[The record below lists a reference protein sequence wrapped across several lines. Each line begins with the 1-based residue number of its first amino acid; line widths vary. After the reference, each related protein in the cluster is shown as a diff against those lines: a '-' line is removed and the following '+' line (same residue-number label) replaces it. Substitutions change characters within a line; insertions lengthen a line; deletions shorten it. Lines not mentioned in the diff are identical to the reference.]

1 MYYSYNIYRYD
12 NIYREWQLV
21 HNLAISKIEELNI
34 YLGKNHNCLCSYGS
48 EVDHSVYFSEEN
60 QIALGYI

>member
-1 MYYSYNIYRYD
+1 MYYSYKIYKYD
-12 NIYREWQLV
+12 NVYREMQVVL
-21 HNLAISKIEELNI
+21 NLAISKIEELNT
-34 YLGKNHNCLCSYGS
+34 YLSKNHCLCSYDS